1 MKKNA
6 ENPAAT
12 VSKEWII
19 DSLFDMLAIKPLSSI
34 TISEIA
40 ENANVDRRTFYRH
53 FKTKNDVI
61 KYYIYTVLKKY
72 EKIVLQ
78 KFTSDGHLFVKI
90 IFEACFGM
98 KTTLQILHKQNLLD
112 LFMTEFEILYEN
124 YQYLLTKP
132 EILNTDNIDYILTYE
147 RGGIVN
153 MIKKW
158 IINGLKISPQNMT
171 DIFEQIFLIYKKN
184 L

>member
-1 MKKNA
+1 MKRKT
-6 ENPAAT
+6 ENPAAV
-12 VSKEWII
+12 VSKELII
-19 DSLFDMLAIKPLSSI
+19 ESLFDMLAIKPLSSI

-61 KYYIYTVLKKY
+61 KYYIYAVLKQY
-72 EKIVLQ
+72 EKILLK

-90 IFEACFGM
+90 IFEAFLSM
-98 KTTLQILHKQNLLD
+98 NVTLQILNKQNLLD
-112 LFMTEFEILYEN
+112 LFLTEFEILYEK
-124 YQYLLTKP
+124 YQYQLTKS
-132 EILNTDNIDYILTYE
+132 EILKIENIDYILTYE
-147 RGGIVN
+147 RGGIIN

-158 IINGLKISPQNMT
+158 ITNGLTISPQNMT
-171 DIFEQIFLIYKKN
+171 DIFEQMFLIYKEN